1 MASVQKV
8 LVVGGGI
15 GGLSAGV
22 ALRQAGIEVEV
33 AELHPTFNVYGVGI
47 IQPSNAL
54 RALDTLGLADAC
66 LAQGSPYGPIDMHL
80 PNGHKVA
87 SIGPPPLGRF
97 QPHNGISRR
106 ILHTILHDG
115 ATDHGVNCRMGLS
128 VSALDNQPDA
138 VHVTFTDGS
147 TGTYDLVVGA
157 DGVYSKV
164 RQLVFGEHRAR
175 YVGQSVWRY
184 AFDRPAAL
192 TTGHMYLGRHSRVGL
207 IPMTRDRMY
216 MFLLSSEGKHPAL
229 APDQLLPRMHE
240 LLADYSA
247 PLVREAAAQIT
258 DPASIVYR
266 QLDTLL
272 MPAPWFKNRVVI
284 IGDAAHATIPQLG
297 QGASLAIEDAVVLA
311 ELLGTGQPVPA
322 ALAQFMQRRFER
334 CQMVVDSS
342 NTISEWE
349 QLEWQ
354 GQLPEGANV
363 GALIGQASGRMG
375 API

>member
-1 MASVQKV
+1 MASVNKV

-22 ALRQAGIEVEV
+22 ALHRAGIQVDV

-54 RALDTLGLADAC
+54 RALDALGLADAC
-66 LAQGSPYGPIDMHL
+66 IEQGSPYGAINMCSAG
-80 PNGHKVA
+80 GHQFATV
-87 SIGPPPLGRF
+87 GPPPMGRF

-106 ILHTILHDG
+106 VLHTVLHDG
-115 ATDHGVNCRMGLS
+115 ALANGVNCRMGLS
-128 VSALDNQPDA
+128 VKYLNNKTDA
-138 VHVTFTDGS
+138 VDVTFTDGI

-164 RQLVFGEHRAR
+164 RSLVFGDHRTR

-184 AFDRPAAL
+184 ALDRPAEL
-192 TTGHMYLGRHSRVGL
+192 TTGFMFFGQQTKVGL
-207 IPMTRDRMY
+207 IPMTKDRMY
-216 MFLLSSEGKHPAL
+216 LFLVSAEGENPVI
-229 APDQLLPRMHE
+229 APENLLPRLQE
-240 LLADYSA
+240 LLAEYTA
-247 PLVREAAAQIT
+247 PLVRAAAAQIT
-258 DPASIVYR
+258 DPAGIIYR
-266 QLDTLL
+266 PLETLL

-297 QGASLAIEDAVVLA
+297 QGASLAIEDAVVLG
-311 ELLGTGQPVPA
+311 ELLKTGEPVPTV
-322 ALAQFMQRRFER
+322 LERFMARRYER
-334 CQMVVDSS
+334 CKMVVDTS
-342 NTISEWE
+342 NTISELE

-354 GQLPEGANV
+354 GRLPEGANISAV
-363 GALIGQASGRMG
+363 MGKAMGMLG